1 MDERR
6 LAELEF
12 KQAARGQRRTHR
24 MTAKPSDFEATVAY
38 FKAVADEKLAR
49 LRASPQYDSFISD
62 AAVEAFAKV
71 EGSAY
76 AGRPKRDKA
85 RAPE

>member
-1 MDERR
+1 
-6 LAELEF
+6 
-12 KQAARGQRRTHR
+12 
-24 MTAKPSDFEATVAY
+24 MTATPGDFEATVAY

-49 LRASPQYDSFISD
+49 LRASPHYDSFINE

-76 AGRPKRDKA
+76 AGRPKQGKA
-85 RAPE
+85 RAPK